1 MDFSA
6 ANGGSEEML
15 ELLLDRPTN
24 PIVVNAQKYIQQ
36 LRLEITKALRLAI
49 SEILVIAFCK
59 QTTHHRWASF
69 CLPSSCSAI
78 SWTLLR
84 WWWY

>member
-49 SEILVIAFCK
+49 SEILVIAFM
-59 QTTHHRWASF
+59 QADHTPPVGIILSTILLF
-69 CLPSSCSAI
+69 CNFLDFA
-78 SWTLLR
+78 
-84 WWWY
+84 